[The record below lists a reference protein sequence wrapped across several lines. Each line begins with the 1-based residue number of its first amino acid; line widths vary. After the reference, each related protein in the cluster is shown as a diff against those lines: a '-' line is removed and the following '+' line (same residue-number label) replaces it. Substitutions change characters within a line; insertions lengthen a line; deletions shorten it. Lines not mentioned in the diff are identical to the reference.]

1 MIAGFNKGV
10 KASLFCPCWKVSQL
24 HHLGFSIDSHSK
36 LAFYTEKIFIK
47 LVTADFYIVKKKF

>member
-36 LAFYTEKIFIK
+36 LAFYTEKIFIH
-47 LVTADFYIVKKKF
+47 TIQKFGVRN